1 VGTRDQE
8 PLPGPCVHLLV
19 ACGVVVGLVGEVGIV
34 IVVILLLLAWVAS
47 GVWVWDLH
55 ALVVVEKRR
64 LGFAGGA

>member
-1 VGTRDQE
+1 
-8 PLPGPCVHLLV
+8 VHLLV